1 MIKNFRTLASW
12 GVAVAAAA
20 ATIGATAGG
29 PPRPSPADP
38 QARPTAGQG
47 KEARTGPRTAERRRI
62 ATSVLDGDFTFTLT
76 ALRSRTDPLAASVR
90 LQVFTFED
98 GAWRESD
105 RALVGEADSW
115 FWFPLTGHHAVCE
128 FSTSGTEPAPVAVSM
143 LITPSI
149 GCSPIETFRIE
160 DGQIVPARHTALP
173 SP

>member
-1 MIKNFRTLASW
+1 MSKYFRTRTSW
-12 GVAVAAAA
+12 GLALAATATAA
-20 ATIGATAGG
+20 TVTIGATTGG
-29 PPRPSPADP
+29 PPNPPPADP

-47 KEARTGPRTAERRRI
+47 KETQTGPRTTERRRI
-62 ATSVLDGDFTFTLT
+62 ATSVLDRDFTFTLT

-105 RALVGEADSW
+105 RALVGKADSW

-128 FSTSGTEPAPVAVSM
+128 FSTSGTEPAAVAVSM

-149 GCSPIETFRIE
+149 GCSPAENFRI
-160 DGQIVPARHTALP
+160 DHGRIVPA
-173 SP
+173 